1 MFGMLSWNQKPLW
14 ADSCHICLFGQM
26 RERSSAAFCRGAG
39 GRLWGCARLRGDLP
53 GAAPPAHAALP
64 SAGGSADLELGQ
76 VPEDLCSLAVP
87 CPGLISPA
95 GSSALLPRSACVPSP
110 EGSGHAGFGLRGS
123 LAERGRGGCR
133 VLLLAGF

>member
-39 GRLWGCARLRGDLP
+39 GRLGGVRGCAGICLGLPPCPCCAPQCRGLSRPGAGPAPRRPVLACCTLSWSNLSRGKQRAPSEVSVRAELRG
-53 GAAPPAHAALP
+53 
-64 SAGGSADLELGQ
+64 
-76 VPEDLCSLAVP
+76 
-87 CPGLISPA
+87 
-95 GSSALLPRSACVPSP
+95 AC
-110 EGSGHAGFGLRGS
+110 GGS

-133 VLLLAGF
+133 VLLLAGL